1 MAFKRG
7 GLKGVCGG
15 LGESLR
21 GMWGLRGGQRCY
33 GSSGGSSSGVI
44 EILGRVPEG
53 MWGGLGAS
61 EGIWGRF
68 GNDGG
73 GSSKVWAL
81 GVLRGGVIAHPTDK
95 PSPTGPPKGLSP
107 LAEAMGQPLGW
118 SRTESNGGV
127 TDGGTPPGQR
137 HRRPPHTKHKG
148 QGTGGV
154 HRSPRALFC
163 LRLNNPIRRAAISI
177 VEWK

>member
-1 MAFKRG
+1 MWGVWWCPRG
-7 GLKGVCGG
+7 IWGILRKIWGWGGFLKGVGV
-15 LGESLR
+15 SVY
-21 GMWGLRGGQRCY
+21 WG
-33 GSSGGSSSGVI
+33 
-44 EILGRVPEG
+44 
-53 MWGGLGAS
+53 
-61 EGIWGRF
+61 
-68 GNDGG
+68 GG
-73 GSSKVWAL
+73 GST
-81 GVLRGGVIAHPTDK
+81 AHPTDK

-118 SRTESNGGV
+118 SGTESNGGV

-177 VEWK
+177 VE